1 MIVSALKVL
10 DRRRNEASP
19 HMLNS
24 LDVYAIADDP
34 VVCKTLQR
42 LLETGNFRC
51 HRFAS
56 VKSLL
61 EHISELVDGCVLVDD
76 ATPEVDCLEFLTRVR
91 RAKASFPL
99 ILMTAKAGAEGAA
112 KATRT
117 GAARLIEKPFSDD
130 ALFAAI
136 YSILLGKSAMDV
148 LAVIQN
154 EASATGECCLSV
166 AQIARRA
173 HHGRAKTR
181 AAIRLAQ
188 SLGVIAREDASKQT
202 RIVVSRLL
210 KPPP

>member
-1 MIVSALKVL
+1 MLKVL
-10 DRRRNEASP
+10 HRPAEASP

-24 LDVYAIADDP
+24 LDVYAVADDP

-56 VKSLL
+56 VTSLL
-61 EHISELVDGCVLVDD
+61 EHMSELVDGCVLLDD
-76 ATPEVDCLEFLTRVR
+76 ATPEVDCLEFLARVR
-91 RAKASFPL
+91 RAKARFPL
-99 ILMTAKAGAEGAA
+99 ILMTAKAGGEGAA
-112 KATRT
+112 KAAKA
-117 GAARLIEKPFSDD
+117 GAVRLIEKPFSDA

-136 YSILLGKSAMDV
+136 YSVLLGKSAMDV

-154 EASATGECCLSV
+154 EASATGKCTLSV
-166 AQIARRA
+166 AQIAERA
-173 HHGRAKTR
+173 HLGRAKTR
-181 AAIRLAQ
+181 AAIRLAE
-188 SLGVIAREDASKQT
+188 SLGVIAREDAPNRT